1 MFIYL
6 IEGINMIKGIYETK
20 TANIPLNGERTNVF
34 SLQSRIRQ
42 ECLFLPLCLP
52 LLFNVILE
60 DLARAI
66 MQKANKRHIE

>member
-1 MFIYL
+1 
-6 IEGINMIKGIYETK
+6 MIKGIYETK
-20 TANIPLNGERTNVF
+20 TANITLNGERTFF
-34 SLQSRIRQ
+34 SLQSGIRQ

-52 LLFNVILE
+52 LLFNVVLE